1 MISTH
6 VRMAV
11 VGLLFGFAFSCMGF
25 TDFGEVHKMF
35 TLQDFRLL
43 LTFCGGVAL
52 STVGFLVLARGK
64 ALSRRAFHKGT
75 IPGGILFGAG
85 WALTGACPTGA
96 LVQVGEGKVLAGIT
110 VLGIFFGAWVYPLLH
125 RSLFRWPLQACDA

>member
-6 VRMAV
+6 LRMAII
-11 VGLLFGFAFSCMGF
+11 GLAFGIAFSCMGF
-25 TDFGEVHKMF
+25 TDFGEVHNMF
-35 TLQDFRLL
+35 TFQDLRLF

-64 ALSRRAFHKGT
+64 KFSRRTIHKGT

-96 LVQVGEGKVLAGIT
+96 LVQIGEGKLIACLTVVGIA
-110 VLGIFFGAWVYPLLH
+110 FGAWAYPLLH
-125 RSLFRWPLQACDA
+125 RWLFRWPLQACDA